1 MLTQNCKCVLDKLLE
16 KNTND
21 PFRMYCMGEISSISG
36 LAFQETI
43 AACKQLESLGY
54 MEIFYVTLNGSAVI
68 DTLRITEL
76 GAHYKEDRR
85 RKIGEYIANNW
96 ISFLAL
102 VVAIISLIISMRA

>member
-16 KNTND
+16 KNQNN

-36 LAFQETI
+36 LTFQETI

-54 MEIFYVTLNGSAVI
+54 MEIFYVKLNDSAVI

-76 GAHYKEDRR
+76 GAHYKEAHR
-85 RKIGEYIANNW
+85 RKIGKYIANNW

-102 VVAIISLIISMRA
+102 AVAIISLIMTEIE